1 MNCGR
6 QHHFFD
12 SQKPIDLVCP
22 MVHNAICTNILAQ
35 FRRFQLHVH
44 FLMYMV
50 SQGGINIVVKIY
62 DNNINNQK
70 HSGKKDKFTV
80 YIDNYP
86 RLTRKAYGLRLLISV
101 GGPLATSSKY
111 TKLLVDFLL
120 RIFTNIYIYNCSKH
134 ILSHSL

>member
-1 MNCGR
+1 
-6 QHHFFD
+6 
-12 SQKPIDLVCP
+12 
-22 MVHNAICTNILAQ
+22 
-35 FRRFQLHVH
+35 
-44 FLMYMV
+44 MY
-50 SQGGINIVVKIY
+50 IYLYDIVI
-62 DNNINNQK
+62 QR
-70 HSGKKDKFTV
+70 SGGKKNKKKEKKIPDKFTV

-120 RIFTNIYIYNCSKH
+120 RIFTNIYIYHCSKY